1 MKDILLQKKLFKN
14 KSPSFFCG
22 KCTLKNHRKLPSSS
36 DFFKKIIGFFF
47 WQMHSCANLIFEF
60 AGGGLRPRRV
70 PPQRPAGGD
79 GQREAAALG
88 GREVHRARRL
98 PAHGRQEG
106 RGGQA
111 GGQGEEGERVSCG
124 KLRVFANFELE
135 EDSQDNQRT
144 FNSFQRTVV
153 ASYVNLFIV

>member
-1 MKDILLQKKLFKN
+1 
-14 KSPSFFCG
+14 
-22 KCTLKNHRKLPSSS
+22 
-36 DFFKKIIGFFF
+36 
-47 WQMHSCANLIFEF
+47 MHSCANLIYEF

-111 GGQGEEGERVSCG
+111 GGQGGEIEGFFRFIWETD
-124 KLRVFANFELE
+124 FELE
-135 EDSQDNQRT
+135 EHIT
-144 FNSFQRTVV
+144 FV
-153 ASYVNLFIV
+153 

>member
-1 MKDILLQKKLFKN
+1 
-14 KSPSFFCG
+14 
-22 KCTLKNHRKLPSSS
+22 
-36 DFFKKIIGFFF
+36 
-47 WQMHSCANLIFEF
+47 MHSCANVIFEF

-88 GREVHRARRL
+88 GGEVHRARRL

-111 GGQGEEGERVSCG
+111 GGQGEEGERV
-124 KLRVFANFELE
+124 FANFELE
-135 EDSQDNQRT
+135 GDSQDNQRT

-153 ASYVNLFIV
+153 ASYVNLFVV